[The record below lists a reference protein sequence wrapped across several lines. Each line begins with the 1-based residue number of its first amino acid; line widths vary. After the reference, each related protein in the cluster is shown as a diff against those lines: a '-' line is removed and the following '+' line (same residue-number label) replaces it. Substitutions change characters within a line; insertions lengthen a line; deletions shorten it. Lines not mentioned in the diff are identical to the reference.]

1 MSVKTVGVIALS
13 SALAGLVSSAV
24 TAQYVR
30 LNYKPELDFYQHK
43 HPYRVDGF
51 EEPKGEFAFTYY
63 YDGYRGAFNRIALKH
78 IEELERR
85 GYVVR
90 VREIHEWLVNF
101 KHPDAEP
108 LNDFA
113 VVHPL
118 FFTAPAS
125 LRFLAKK
132 HRYILAF
139 EVADTTHI
147 SRNWA
152 RIANSPELDCLF
164 VPSKFSFEAYTRS
177 GVQNRVEVLPHGVS
191 QLFSKP
197 KEEIQTQNS
206 LLKAI
211 REDPRPKILFF
222 CLHSGKTRK
231 GSPFV
236 AETLKRLKKKGRDFL
251 LVVKT
256 FPKGSIAWY
265 DARKEFPNVPLI
277 QVDQWLSEEDLIYL
291 YDSCDVYVHPY
302 RGGAFELNVYEAL
315 ARGLPVIV
323 TGWGCVL
330 EYCDFHTAYLITPKE
345 YVRVFPFADGHVGW
359 GVNPDLDHFTELL
372 EFVLDNLDY
381 CKHKAMRNRSLY
393 TRQTWSQVIDQFLKK
408 VEEVWE
414 TH

>member
-1 MSVKTVGVIALS
+1 LSLAGDGMSVKTVGVVALS
-13 SALAGLVSSAV
+13 SALAGLVGSAV

-51 EEPKGEFAFTYY
+51 KEPKGEFAFTYY

-113 VVHPL
+113 
-118 FFTAPAS
+118 
-125 LRFLAKK
+125 
-132 HRYILAF
+132 I
-139 EVADTTHI
+139 
-147 SRNWA
+147 
-152 RIANSPELDCLF
+152 
-164 VPSKFSFEAYTRS
+164 
-177 GVQNRVEVLPHGVS
+177 
-191 QLFSKP
+191 
-197 KEEIQTQNS
+197 
-206 LLKAI
+206 
-211 REDPRPKILFF
+211 
-222 CLHSGKTRK
+222 
-231 GSPFV
+231 
-236 AETLKRLKKKGRDFL
+236 
-251 LVVKT
+251 
-256 FPKGSIAWY
+256 
-265 DARKEFPNVPLI
+265 
-277 QVDQWLSEEDLIYL
+277 
-291 YDSCDVYVHPY
+291 
-302 RGGAFELNVYEAL
+302 
-315 ARGLPVIV
+315 
-323 TGWGCVL
+323 
-330 EYCDFHTAYLITPKE
+330 AYLIAPKE
-345 YVRVFPFADGHVGW
+345 YVRVFPIADGHVGW